1 MKTGYLD
8 WEQMNHF
15 YQKVANA
22 KEIEEKEGKRKKVK
36 ENLKN
41 LANITPVVSEITLN
55 DKISPIKNSIQDIQD
70 AISILDGRVAAL
82 EITAADRCEIPK
94 RPRRK
99 LTIKVSA

>member
-8 WEQMNHF
+8 WEQLNHF
-15 YQKVANA
+15 YQKVVDA
-22 KEIEEKEGKRKKVK
+22 K
-36 ENLKN
+36 
-41 LANITPVVSEITLN
+41 EITLN

-70 AISILDGRVAAL
+70 AVSILDGRVVAL

-94 RPRRK
+94 RPRMK

>member
-1 MKTGYLD
+1 MKVGYLD

-15 YQKVANA
+15 YQKVVDE
-22 KEIEEKEGKRKKVK
+22 KKKKEKEKK
-36 ENLKN
+36 LKN
-41 LANITPVVSEITLN
+41 LANTTPVVSEITLN

-70 AISILDGRVAAL
+70 VISILDSRVVAL
-82 EITAADRCEIPK
+82 ERTAADRCEIPK